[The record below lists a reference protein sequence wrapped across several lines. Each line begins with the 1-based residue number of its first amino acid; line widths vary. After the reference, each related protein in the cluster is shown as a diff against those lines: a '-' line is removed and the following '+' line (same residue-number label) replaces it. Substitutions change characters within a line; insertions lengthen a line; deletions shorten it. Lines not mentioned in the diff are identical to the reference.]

1 MRPLNPEQI
10 MMRREEIS
18 APRRPQVQAPAPVQE
33 APRQASAAPVRDL
46 TIVNGIPV
54 PSADHL
60 DMAGVV
66 ARRAVQAILPK
77 TPKGPERVKLVAEL
91 EALAARSRDLKE
103 FEKAENARRNFA
115 GLMSPMAEAL
125 RETHPETW
133 AELEELALAK
143 QDAIFRKSAEKR
155 AAKLAAEREAGK

>member
-1 MRPLNPEQI
+1 MKSFNPEEI
-10 MMRREEIS
+10 LMRREEIS

-33 APRQASAAPVRDL
+33 APRSAAPVRDL

-66 ARRAVQAILPK
+66 ARRAEVQAILPK

-115 GLMSPMAEAL
+115 GLMSPLAEAL
-125 RETHPETW
+125 REAHPELW
-133 AELEELALAK
+133 AELEKLALAK
-143 QDAIFRKSAEKR
+143 QDAIFRRSAEKR